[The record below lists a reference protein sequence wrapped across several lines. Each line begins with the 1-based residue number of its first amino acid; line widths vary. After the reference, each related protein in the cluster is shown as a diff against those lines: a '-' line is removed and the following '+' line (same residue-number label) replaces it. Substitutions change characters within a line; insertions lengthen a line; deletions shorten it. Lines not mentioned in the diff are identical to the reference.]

1 MNEIRPS
8 FGIEFD
14 DKYIEAKKELFK
26 CYEAFI
32 KLTDAQKQQ
41 LVIEFSEAVGMTAAY
56 LQFAT
61 YINNGGQ
68 V

>member
-41 LVIEFSEAVGMTAAY
+41 LAIEFLKSVGMADAVEKFMRY
-56 LQFAT
+56 M
-61 YINNGGQ
+61 NNGG
-68 V
+68 